1 MLIEKRFREILEIVN
16 REKSVTV
23 QELMKVLHTS
33 ESTIRRDLNTLDSE
47 GRLIKVHGGA
57 MAVQGVFN
65 GVDSEVQVRQEINTE
80 DKTIIAEYASSLIE
94 DNDFVYLDAGTTTE
108 KIIDYLKVK
117 NAVFVTDSLVNAKK
131 LARKGYKSY
140 ILGGEFKLSTEAVVG
155 SEALES
161 LRKYNFTKG
170 FFGTNGI
177 SRKEGL
183 STPDVKEAAVKK
195 KAMER
200 CGKKYILAD
209 KSKFSKIS
217 PVTFA
222 DFDEALIITTGLSDK
237 AFKDCANIL
246 EV

>member
-23 QELMKVLHTS
+23 QELMNVLHTS

-47 GRLIKVHGGA
+47 GKLIKVHGGA
-57 MAVQGVFN
+57 MAVEGVFN
-65 GVDSEVQVRQEINTE
+65 GVDSEIQVRQEINTE
-80 DKTIIAEYASSLIE
+80 DKAVIGEYASSLIE
-94 DNDFVYLDAGTTTE
+94 NNDFVYLDAGTTTE

-117 NAVFVTDSLVNAKK
+117 NAVFVTDSLINAKK
-131 LARKGYKSY
+131 LAQKGYRSY
-140 ILGGEFKLSTEAVVG
+140 ILGGEFKSSTEAVVG

-161 LRKYNFTKG
+161 LGKYNFTKG

-200 CGKKYILAD
+200 CVKKYILAD

-217 PVTFA
+217 PITFA